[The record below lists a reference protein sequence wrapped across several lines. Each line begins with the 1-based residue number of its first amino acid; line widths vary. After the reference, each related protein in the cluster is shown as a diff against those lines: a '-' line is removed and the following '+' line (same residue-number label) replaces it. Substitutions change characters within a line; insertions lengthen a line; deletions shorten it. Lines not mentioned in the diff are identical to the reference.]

1 MNDQNIV
8 YLNGQWLPAN
18 EAKVSAFDRGFI
30 FGDGVY
36 EVIPVYGKRPFR
48 LAQHLARLKRSC
60 DAIHLANPCK
70 DADWIAIIQK
80 LIDQDD
86 SQDQMVYLQITRG
99 AAPRD
104 HAFPEKSQPTCF
116 AYGKPMT
123 YPDVKA
129 QANGVAAITTQDIRW
144 LRCDIK
150 SIALLANVILRQS
163 AVENGAA
170 EAILLRGES
179 LTEGAASNIFLVKND
194 CIVTTPKSELIL
206 PGITRDLVVE
216 LAQANELCME
226 ERAVSVDELLS
237 ADEVWMTSSTK
248 EILPIVKIDNND
260 VGSGKPGPM
269 HKRMLAVYQEYIVR
283 FRKGEVA

>member
-1 MNDQNIV
+1 MNDQNTV
-8 YLNGQWLPAN
+8 YLNGQWLPAS
-18 EAKVSAFDRGFI
+18 EAKVAAFDRGFI

-60 DAIHLANPCK
+60 DAIRLTNPCK
-70 DADWIAIIQK
+70 DADWTAIIEK
-80 LIDQDD
+80 LIAQREAP
-86 SQDQMVYLQITRG
+86 DQMVYLQITRG

-104 HAFPEKSQPTCF
+104 HAFPENSQPTCF
-116 AYGKPMT
+116 AYGKAMT

-129 QANGVAAITTQDIRW
+129 QTKGVTAITTQDIRW

-150 SIALLANVILRQS
+150 STALLANVILRQG

-170 EAILLRGES
+170 EAILLRDES
-179 LTEGAASNIFLVKND
+179 LTEGAASNIFIVKKD
-194 CIVTTPKSELIL
+194 CIITPPKSKLIL

-216 LAQANELCME
+216 LAQENNLCIE
-226 ERAVSVDELLS
+226 ERAVSINELLT

-248 EILPIVKIDNND
+248 EILPIVEINSDKI
-260 VGSGKPGPM
+260 GSGKPGPM
-269 HKRMLAVYQEYIVR
+269 HRRMLAIYQEYIDR
-283 FRKGEVA
+283 FRKGEVD

>member
-18 EAKVSAFDRGFI
+18 EARVSAFDRGFI

-48 LAQHLARLKRSC
+48 LAQHLDRLKRSC
-60 DAIHLANPCK
+60 DAIHLTNPCK
-70 DADWIAIIQK
+70 DADWKAIIEK
-80 LIDQDD
+80 LIDQSDA
-86 SQDQMVYLQITRG
+86 QDQMVYLQITRG
-99 AAPRD
+99 VAPRD
-104 HAFPEKSQPTCF
+104 HAFPENTEPTCF
-116 AYGKPMT
+116 AYGKALVF
-123 YPDVKA
+123 PDTKV
-129 QANGVAAITTQDIRW
+129 QSRGVSAITTQDIRW

-170 EAILLRGES
+170 EAILLRDES
-179 LTEGAASNIFLVKND
+179 LTEGAASNIFIVKNE
-194 CIVTTPKSELIL
+194 CIITPPKSELIL

-216 LAQANELCME
+216 LAHENNLCME
-226 ERAVSVDELLS
+226 ERAVSVEELAT

-248 EILPIVKIDNND
+248 EILPIVSINNKP
-260 VGSGKPGPM
+260 VGAGKPGAM
-269 HKRMLAVYQEYIVR
+269 HKRMLAIYQDYINR
-283 FRKGEVA
+283 FRKGEVN

>member
-1 MNDQNIV
+1 MTDQNIV
-8 YLNGQWLPAN
+8 YLNGQWLPAD
-18 EAKVSAFDRGFI
+18 EARISAFDRGFI

-36 EVIPVYGKRPFR
+36 EVIPVYGKRPLR
-48 LAQHLARLKRSC
+48 LAQHLARLKNSC
-60 DAIHLANPCK
+60 DAIHLTNPCS
-70 DADWIAIIQK
+70 DTDWTGIIDK
-80 LIDQDD
+80 LINQGDTP
-86 SQDQMVYLQITRG
+86 DQMVYLQITRG

-104 HAFPEKSQPTCF
+104 HAFPEKSEPTCF

-150 SIALLANVILRQS
+150 ATALLANVILRQS

-179 LTEGAASNIFLVKND
+179 LTEGAASNIFIVKDN
-194 CIVTTPKSELIL
+194 CIITPPKSELIL

-216 LAQANELCME
+216 LARANDVCLE
-226 ERAVSVDELLS
+226 ERAVSMDELL
-237 ADEVWMTSSTK
+237 AANEVWMTSSTK
-248 EILPIVKIDNND
+248 EILPIVRINNES

-269 HKRMLAVYQEYIVR
+269 HARMLAIYQDYIDR
-283 FRKGEVA
+283 FRKGEVN